1 MSKYLASIDVGT
13 TNLKINLFHASYEVI
28 ATLKYTHKKIVFTA
42 ERFEMN
48 MDEIWINVY
57 SGLKQLI
64 AEYQIADLE
73 VILTT
78 AMHSVQLLNSDY
90 SLAGP
95 LLAWADKRGNE
106 RISKMRSEQLREQ
119 YLRTGTPNHSM
130 NPYFK
135 LLHFQEQLSGSTRIG
150 SLKDSLFYRLTG
162 EWAIDV
168 SNASSSGLYNLS
180 EATWDRESLGSLGI
194 SKEQLPTIRPI
205 NYCAPAASDLFT
217 SKVTVYIGTSDGIS
231 SNYVFNDLEDVAV
244 LSLGTSHAVRV
255 IHEKGQ
261 LNHTYQNFAYAI
273 HPEAYLIGLPSN
285 NGADVLAWAN
295 KLFNSSFAELNAII
309 LNPPETETIFLP
321 FINGERA
328 PIWEDTAMAHL
339 FNLTRVST
347 RESVLYA
354 IILGMVFNIK
364 QNVDQLAELADFK
377 AIGLVGGGT
386 SLAALPQLIADV
398 LGYTLYIPTM
408 KNAETLGSIAA
419 VKGKTFQMEYK
430 RVHPNENLGYTRLY
444 DKYKETLD
452 EQYR

>member
-1 MSKYLASIDVGT
+1 M
-13 TNLKINLFHASYEVI
+13 
-28 ATLKYTHKKIVFTA
+28 
-42 ERFEMN
+42 
-48 MDEIWINVY
+48 
-57 SGLKQLI
+57 
-64 AEYQIADLE
+64 
-73 VILTT
+73 
-78 AMHSVQLLNSDY
+78 
-90 SLAGP
+90 
-95 LLAWADKRGNE
+95 
-106 RISKMRSEQLREQ
+106 
-119 YLRTGTPNHSM
+119 
-130 NPYFK
+130 
-135 LLHFQEQLSGSTRIG
+135 
-150 SLKDSLFYRLTG
+150 
-162 EWAIDV
+162 
-168 SNASSSGLYNLS
+168 
-180 EATWDRESLGSLGI
+180 
-194 SKEQLPTIRPI
+194 
-205 NYCAPAASDLFT
+205 
-217 SKVTVYIGTSDGIS
+217 YIGTSDGIS

-309 LNPPETETIFLP
+309 LNPPEIETIFLP